1 MNAAPVSTT
10 VRVCNPEHVRFGM
23 VGVTRSAPTQQG
35 EVIVEFTDGAL
46 RMVSLS
52 DLERL

>member
-10 VRVCNPEHVRFGM
+10 VRVSNPEHVRFEM
-23 VGVTRSAPTQQG
+23 VGVTRSAPNEQG
-35 EVIVEFTDGAL
+35 EVVVEFTDGAR